1 MNQFNKLDDFYNSL
15 GFISVLDPKYV
26 KFTKPIHD
34 KVEGHNDYFKTPSEW
49 LNNWLWEGD
58 IMKYLGFHN
67 KNNTDSVFKK
77 FVKPIDNETGLVSG
91 KYFSISEV
99 LKSWL

>member
-1 MNQFNKLDDFYNSL
+1 
-15 GFISVLDPKYV
+15 
-26 KFTKPIHD
+26 
-34 KVEGHNDYFKTPSEW
+34 
-49 LNNWLWEGD
+49 
-58 IMKYLGFHN
+58 MKYLVFHN

-99 LKSWL
+99 LKS

>member
-1 MNQFNKLDDFYNSL
+1 
-15 GFISVLDPKYV
+15 
-26 KFTKPIHD
+26 
-34 KVEGHNDYFKTPSEW
+34 
-49 LNNWLWEGD
+49 
-58 IMKYLGFHN
+58 MKYLGFHN

-99 LKSWL
+99 KKSSIKLLANLQRKLNQVRKISKSQQRKVIKNLCPTGA

>member
-1 MNQFNKLDDFYNSL
+1 MHISEEKNEYKLFNTKDVLYEYNIEKLTHDELLSIIKFYLS
-15 GFISVLDPKYV
+15 
-26 KFTKPIHD
+26 
-34 KVEGHNDYFKTPSEW
+34 
-49 LNNWLWEGD
+49 
-58 IMKYLGFHN
+58 LGFHN

-99 LKSWL
+99 LKS

>member
-1 MNQFNKLDDFYNSL
+1 
-15 GFISVLDPKYV
+15 
-26 KFTKPIHD
+26 
-34 KVEGHNDYFKTPSEW
+34 
-49 LNNWLWEGD
+49 
-58 IMKYLGFHN
+58 MKYLGFHN